1 MKRKILGFIIGALV
15 SLLFIILLLA
25 LGYAIENNE
34 KFIPVVVGLMS
45 VFSGLGGVWIT
56 NYFNS
61 KNHKDRLDFDLMQK
75 ERERIHSLRK
85 DIYLHAADA
94 MVEFQSTIGKI
105 SDIDFDINE
114 SNKLFNK
121 FCLAMNRLQ
130 LIANVTTTK
139 QTILVISKCS
149 KSYFKIIKERKEL
162 IRMNAEIDA
171 IDPFVLKLQSNID
184 NILELIKNNRN
195 SINYDEKY
203 NEKLLLEFNRYEDKR
218 KELVTNKVELMRK
231 RALEVNRLGR
241 LILEENNNN
250 IQEMNNLH
258 VFLRLD
264 INGIDNI
271 EEYRNTIFSNSNE
284 ANSLIKEI
292 LDDYEKEYR

>member
-1 MKRKILGFIIGALV
+1 MKRKILGFIKVIFFG
-15 SLLFIILLLA
+15 LLFFILLIA
-25 LGYAIENNE
+25 LGFTIENNE
-34 KFIPVVVGLMS
+34 KFIPVIVGLMS
-45 VFSGLGGVWIT
+45 IFAGLGGVWIT
-56 NYFNS
+56 NYFNN
-61 KNHKDRLDFDLMQK
+61 KNHKDRLDFDLLQK
-75 ERERIHSLRK
+75 ERERIHLLRK

-171 IDPFVLKLQSNID
+171 IDPFVLKLQSNVD
-184 NILELIKNNRN
+184 NIIELIKSNRN
-195 SINYDEKY
+195 SINYDEKL
-203 NEKLLLEFNRYEDKR
+203 NEKLLSEFNKYEDKR
-218 KELVTNKVELMRK
+218 KELVDNKVELMRR

-250 IQEMNNLH
+250 IQEINNLH

-284 ANSLIKEI
+284 ASSLIKEI
-292 LDDYEKEYR
+292 LDDYEKEYK

>member
-1 MKRKILGFIIGALV
+1 
-15 SLLFIILLLA
+15 
-25 LGYAIENNE
+25 
-34 KFIPVVVGLMS
+34 
-45 VFSGLGGVWIT
+45 
-56 NYFNS
+56 
-61 KNHKDRLDFDLMQK
+61 
-75 ERERIHSLRK
+75 
-85 DIYLHAADA
+85 
-94 MVEFQSTIGKI
+94 
-105 SDIDFDINE
+105 
-114 SNKLFNK
+114 
-121 FCLAMNRLQ
+121 
-130 LIANVTTTK
+130 
-139 QTILVISKCS
+139 
-149 KSYFKIIKERKEL
+149 
-162 IRMNAEIDA
+162 
-171 IDPFVLKLQSNID
+171 
-184 NILELIKNNRN
+184 
-195 SINYDEKY
+195 Y

>member
-1 MKRKILGFIIGALV
+1 
-15 SLLFIILLLA
+15 
-25 LGYAIENNE
+25 
-34 KFIPVVVGLMS
+34 
-45 VFSGLGGVWIT
+45 
-56 NYFNS
+56 
-61 KNHKDRLDFDLMQK
+61 
-75 ERERIHSLRK
+75 
-85 DIYLHAADA
+85 

-105 SDIDFDINE
+105 SDIDFDLNE

-171 IDPFVLKLQSNID
+171 IEPFVLKLQSNID

-218 KELVTNKVELMRK
+218 KELVTFRP
-231 RALEVNRLGR
+231 
-241 LILEENNNN
+241 
-250 IQEMNNLH
+250 
-258 VFLRLD
+258 
-264 INGIDNI
+264 
-271 EEYRNTIFSNSNE
+271 
-284 ANSLIKEI
+284 
-292 LDDYEKEYR
+292 